1 MDVIIVTILPLS
13 FLPPPPL
20 PCVSCDDDIDGV
32 LVVIVDNVVVGHKI
46 STFAHVMLANW
57 LLLSLAFSC
66 ERDHHRNP
74 ILLDQERRK
83 MTESMVGDLETNV
96 GYDFAPVPMRPD
108 DVASDHVVEK
118 WVHSSPLLGV
128 KRVTTMVEENYSIRT
143 VEEAFVV
150 VLVLPLMDLPD
161 PLFDS
166 GSSMFE

>member
-1 MDVIIVTILPLS
+1 MDFVIVTILPLS
-13 FLPPPPL
+13 FLPSPPL
-20 PCVSCDDDIDGV
+20 PCVSVDDDIDGV

-83 MTESMVGDLETNV
+83 MMESMVGDLETNV
-96 GYDFAPVPMRPD
+96 GYDFAPVPIRPD

-118 WVHSSPLLGV
+118 SVHSSPLLGV
-128 KRVTTMVEENYSIRT
+128 RVTMMVEENYSIRT
-143 VEEAFVV
+143 VEEAFAVV
-150 VLVLPLMDLPD
+150 PVLPLMDLPD